1 MSKTDL
7 FSRYSQLYQKETMR
21 EIVPDGVFV
30 RQLVDTPS
38 QEMDVGLF
46 FKQKGIRDSR
56 QIYFR
61 NPIPTEVSKKDGL
74 LETDDR
80 TFFSHYI
87 LNKFK
92 SLDYLK
98 LVMGADTVLDSRE
111 ERIRFLKSCQ
121 KIIDVI
127 LRKAKNVIHFG
138 DFSPFLFSQKV
149 RTLDWFL
156 SKDLKLDEVSAEA
169 AAIPFNVAEPEYI
182 LLTGQNIV
190 VVKDEPQI
198 PHGVFYLVGGIG
210 YSFDTSVGA
219 VNEERMFRTT
229 VDLSPMGIDEAY
241 IENSI
246 SRVTEDF
253 QTNVHSLIFSD
264 IWKKSPAKPV
274 GVNIGNDLLIKPA
287 KDSEIWTGVFEVYL
301 KSPKA

>member
-1 MSKTDL
+1 MSKSDL
-7 FSRYSQLYQKETMR
+7 FSRYSQLYQKETIR
-21 EIVPDGVFV
+21 EIVPEGVFV
-30 RQLVDTPS
+30 RQLVDIPT
-38 QEMDVGLF
+38 QGLDVGLF
-46 FKQKGIRDSR
+46 FKQKGIRDPR
-56 QIYFR
+56 QIYFN
-61 NPIPTEVSKKDGL
+61 NPVPSAVAKRDGF
-74 LETDDR
+74 LEAEDR
-80 TFFSHYI
+80 TFLSHTI
-87 LNKFK
+87 LDKFK
-92 SLDYLK
+92 KLDFLK
-98 LVMGADTVLDSRE
+98 LVIGADSVLDSRD
-111 ERIRFLKSCQ
+111 ERIRFLKVCQ

-138 DFSPFLFSQKV
+138 DFTPFLFSQKV

-169 AAIPFNVAEPEYI
+169 AAIPFNLAEPEYI
-182 LLTGQNIV
+182 LLTGQNLV
-190 VVKDEPQI
+190 VVKEEPIVPQGI
-198 PHGVFYLVGGIG
+198 FYLVGGIG

-241 IENSI
+241 IENNI

-287 KDSEIWTGVFEVYL
+287 QDSEIWTGVFEVYL
-301 KSPKA
+301 RSPKA

>member
-1 MSKTDL
+1 MSKSDL

-21 EIVPDGVFV
+21 EIVPEGVFV
-30 RQLVDTPS
+30 RQLVDTPT
-38 QEMDVGLF
+38 QGLDVGLF
-46 FKQKGIRDSR
+46 FKQKGIRDPR
-56 QIYFR
+56 QIYFN
-61 NPIPTEVSKKDGL
+61 NPIPSAVAKKDGL

-80 TFFSHYI
+80 TFLSRP
-87 LNKFK
+87 LLDKFK
-92 SLDYLK
+92 ALDYLK
-98 LVMGADTVLDSRE
+98 VVIGADAVLESRE

-121 KIIDVI
+121 KIIDVV

-138 DFSPFLFSQKV
+138 DFTPFLFSQKV
-149 RTLDWFL
+149 RTLEWFL

-182 LLTGQNIV
+182 LLTGQNLV
-190 VVKDEPQI
+190 VVKDEPNIQ
-198 PHGVFYLVGGIG
+198 HGVFFLVGGIG

-229 VDLSPMGIDEAY
+229 ADLSPMGIDAAF
-241 IENSI
+241 IERKI
-246 SRVTEDF
+246 SEVTEDF

-274 GVNIGNDLLIKPA
+274 GVNIGKDILIKPA
-287 KDSEIWTGVFEVYL
+287 TDSEIWTGVFEVYL